1 MQPINIIIVDDHEMV
16 REGIKFILDLTE
28 GINIIDEFSDGV
40 YLNDNSELLE
50 KTHVILMDINMP
62 IRDGIETTIWLK
74 KKFPD
79 IHVIA
84 LTLEQDS
91 SSITKIMNAGA
102 SGYVLKNTRKE
113 AFIDAI
119 HMVMNGQKYFSNE
132 IAQVMLKE
140 QYSSQESIKISDR
153 ELEVLYLISEG
164 NTNNEIA
171 EKLFISPRTVDTHRK
186 HLIEKFNARNTANLI
201 KIAAQN
207 GIFKRE

>member
-28 GINIIDEFSDGV
+28 GINIIDEFSDGA